1 MMPFRALGST
11 GYDVHVMGFGS
22 YRVNE
27 GNLQH
32 ETALRT
38 YLDLGGN
45 LIDTSANYGDGL
57 SELLIGRVIRDYP
70 RDKVVLI
77 TKGGYIQGQN
87 MELAR
92 EHEFP
97 ETVRYSNTLWH
108 CLHPGFLETQVE
120 RSLQRMGQTHCDVYL
135 LHNPEYYL
143 NYLAHSSPITDAALH
158 EFYRRIKHAFDYLE
172 SQVAAGRIRYY
183 GISSNNF
190 GFHEKDRARVSV
202 AHCLDMARRLSS
214 DHHFRVI
221 QLPMNLY
228 EAGGAIFETNDG
240 KTILQY
246 CRDEKLGVLINR
258 PLNAFFRNRL
268 IRLADFVPHG
278 KSRPAEAELDEMLR
292 PLRESEASFQSLF
305 DLYLFGEE
313 KEGLAAY
320 LKKIAMELPSRDH
333 WEGVMERFIVPPLTV
348 WLRHAHASLEDNP
361 QWDPWR
367 NDFVLKINQALEL
380 IERFVSASSQ
390 STSDRVRQLLYDSGY
405 PVSTQSLSR
414 IALSMVAQL
423 DGVTSVL
430 NGMRTPEYVAD
441 AMGAPALPDVDAPA
455 ILGRFQDRLD
465 AMEKSDDDEA

>member
-1 MMPFRALGST
+1 MTPFRALGST

-27 GNLQH
+27 GNFQH

-45 LIDTSANYGDGL
+45 LVDTSANYGDGL
-57 SELLIGRVIRDYP
+57 SELLIGRVIRDYQ
-70 RDKVVLI
+70 RDKVVLV

-87 MELAR
+87 MELAHER
-92 EHEFP
+92 EFP
-97 ETVRYSNTLWH
+97 ETVRYSNALWH
-108 CLHPGFLETQVE
+108 CLHPSFLETQVE
-120 RSLQRMGQTHCDVYL
+120 RSLHRLGQTYGDVYL

-143 NYLAHSSPITDAALH
+143 NYLAHSSPITEAALH
-158 EFYRRIKHAFDYLE
+158 EFYRRIKHAFEYLE

-202 AHCLDMARRLSS
+202 AECLDIARRLSS

-228 EAGGAIFETNDG
+228 EPGGAIFETNGG
-240 KTILQY
+240 KTVLDF
-246 CRDEKLGVLINR
+246 CRDEKIGVLINR

-278 KSRPAEAELDEMLR
+278 KSHPGEAELDELLR
-292 PLRESEASFQSLF
+292 PLQASESSFQSLF

-348 WLRHAHASLEDNP
+348 WLRHTHEKLENNP
-361 QWDPWR
+361 QWDAWR
-367 NDFVLKINQALEL
+367 NDFVLKINQALEHV
-380 IERFVSASSQ
+380 ERFVSASSQ
-390 STSDRVRQLLYDSGY
+390 STSDRVRRLLYDSGY
-405 PVSTQSLSR
+405 PVSTASLSR
-414 IALSMVAQL
+414 IALSIMMRL
-423 DGVTSVL
+423 DGVSSVL
-430 NGMRTPEYVAD
+430 NGMRTPAYVED
-441 AMGAPALPDVDAPA
+441 AMGAPALPDVDASGV
-455 ILGRFQDRLD
+455 LRRFQERVTE
-465 AMEKSDDDEA
+465 MEKSDDEA